1 MTITSLRL
9 TQVILS
15 KRFFFGHSIRVIFGD
30 LCYSFKKTKGM
41 VSLLEERSK
50 RQKDL
55 QRPTSDGAQDR
66 KPATGDDGR
75 SLHSLAERVK
85 RKSAAA
91 RGSGMGKRRKL

>member
-1 MTITSLRL
+1 
-9 TQVILS
+9 
-15 KRFFFGHSIRVIFGD
+15 
-30 LCYSFKKTKGM
+30 M

-66 KPATGDDGR
+66 RPATGDDGR
-75 SLHSLAERVK
+75 SLHNLAERVK

-91 RGSGMGKRRKL
+91 RGGGMGKRRKL